1 MLRAWV
7 AERERKDRGMQG
19 GNRLEISFGA
29 QLTAGAR
36 RSWTQPMLGAGR
48 DRSAKVE
55 HPDLFQEHAVEQPDA
70 ADETPSINGFRS

>member
-55 HPDLFQEHAVEQPDA
+55 HPDLFQEHAAEQPDA
-70 ADETPSINGFRS
+70 AAETPSINGFRS